1 MNLPPPFVPQGAIF
15 KGIGIGQGIAIG
27 PAHLISATNIRVHR
41 YKLTNNQMVEKELDR
56 LQKALTRTEDQFV
69 RAKNGLPEEL
79 SSQAS
84 IFDALIILLRDPTLI
99 KSVNKKIVTDRVNA
113 EAAVNLAIREICA
126 ILSNINDPHIRSRLT
141 DIEQLGQAL
150 IVAMRDQANGG
161 ARPIFVDGCVVAAA
175 DLSPAEVSALPVGQV
190 AGLITEQGSQTSHA
204 ALVAQ
209 ALGLPTVMGATD
221 ILKVLEHGDTLIVDA
236 REGHIIRNPDEDAI
250 KFYQTSQR
258 ALKGYQLE
266 IVRSAHLPA
275 ITLDD
280 HRIDIF
286 GNLELVEELPAIIAN
301 GGEGIG
307 LYRTEFLY
315 LTRPE
320 LPSEEELYEVYRRV
334 VASAAP
340 RPVTI
345 RTLDLG
351 ADKILAVSD
360 TEGAR
365 QNQALGL
372 RAIRFCLKNL
382 DVFRTQLRAIFRAS
396 AHGQTRVLLPM
407 ISSLEEIRQSKE
419 LIEQTRQELTQEG
432 YRVAEEVP
440 VGVMIE
446 VPAAVILIDELARE
460 ADFLSIGTNDL
471 IQYTLAL
478 DRGNPEVSD
487 LYQPFH
493 PSILRMIKKTI
504 EAGQAVG
511 VSVSVCG
518 DMAAGPLSAPL
529 LVGFGADMLSM
540 PFGVIPF
547 IKRLF
552 RMSFF
557 EETQKLAEET
567 LRAKTA
573 DEALAC
579 VKDHLKV
586 RNADYIQGFRL
597 AS

>member
-1 MNLPPPFVPQGAIF
+1 MNLPPPFVPKGAVF
-15 KGIGIGQGIAIG
+15 RGIGVGQGIAIG
-27 PAHLISATNIRVHR
+27 PAHIISATNIRVHR
-41 YKLTNNQMVEKELDR
+41 YKLTDQRMVEKELGR
-56 LQKALTRTEDQFV
+56 LSQALAKIEDQYAQ
-69 RAKNGLPEEL
+69 AKNNLPTQL

-84 IFDALIILLRDPTLI
+84 VFDALTVLLHDPTLI
-99 KSVNKKIVTDRVNA
+99 KSVDKKIRSDLINA
-113 EAAVNLAIREICA
+113 EAAVDDAIREICA
-126 ILSNINDPHIRSRLT
+126 LLSRIDDPHIRSRLT
-141 DIEQLGQAL
+141 DIEQLGHAL
-150 IVAMRDQANGG
+150 IAAMRGDAYDAQ
-161 ARPIFVDGCVVAAA
+161 PIFEVGCVLAAA
-175 DLSPAEVSALPVGQV
+175 DMSPAEIASLPIGQL
-190 AGLITEQGSQTSHA
+190 AGLITENGSVTSHA
-204 ALVAQ
+204 ALIAQ
-209 ALGLPTVMGATD
+209 AIGLPTVMGATD
-221 ILKVLEHGDTLIVDA
+221 ILKILEHGDTLIVDA

-258 ALKGYQLE
+258 TIEDHQVE

-280 HRIDIF
+280 HQVGVF

-315 LTRPE
+315 MTRVEWPT
-320 LPSEEELYEVYRRV
+320 EEELFEVYRRV
-334 VASAAP
+334 VASAYP

-360 TEGAR
+360 TEGAS

-382 DVFRTQLRAIFRAS
+382 DVFRAQLRAIFRAS
-396 AHGQTRVLLPM
+396 AHGQTRVMLPM
-407 ISSLEEIRQSKE
+407 ISSLDEVRKAKE
-419 LIEQTRQELTQEG
+419 LIQETKRELAKEG
-432 YRVAEEVP
+432 HKFADQVP
-440 VGVMIE
+440 VGLMIE
-446 VPAAVILIDELARE
+446 VPAAVILIDELAKE

-478 DRGNPEVSD
+478 DRGNPEVLD

-493 PSILRMIKKTI
+493 PSILRMIKKVI
-504 EAGQAVG
+504 DVGQSLG

-518 DMAAGPLSAPL
+518 DMAATPLSAPL
-529 LVGFGADMLSM
+529 LVGFGADTLSM

-547 IKRLF
+547 IKRLL

-557 EETQKLAEET
+557 EEMREIANET
-567 LRAKTA
+567 LKAKTA
-573 DEALAC
+573 DEALAFI
-579 VKDHLKV
+579 KSNLRINKSEFF
-586 RNADYIQGFRL
+586 RGFRV
-597 AS
+597 AR